1 MGWESSLS
9 VRGWECY
16 SCLEN
21 FKRDVT
27 VTVNCEKTPPPA
39 MVVSPHFVELIPQP
53 LPVKLQSVLDDFDSF
68 LENL

>member
-1 MGWESSLS
+1 
-9 VRGWECY
+9 
-16 SCLEN
+16 
-21 FKRDVT
+21 
-27 VTVNCEKTPPPA
+27 